1 MMPVASMPGRKYCAN
16 GIPAPGPTVA
26 PSCPNTVAK
35 MPSMMIGYAKMKT
48 TASRSRKNVRTS

>member
-1 MMPVASMPGRKYCAN
+1 MPVATIPGRKYCAN
-16 GIPAPGPTVA
+16 GMPGGGPTVA

-35 MPSMMIGYAKMKT
+35 MASMMIGYAKMKT